1 MRTKRP
7 GQPGETDTKESGMD
21 VDNACRMCG
30 NCCYFEIPL
39 TLMDVARLGRFLG
52 RNEEAVFRDVVHKD
66 LSRRS
71 GLFKIRKRPSGACL
85 FLSERQ
91 ACSVH
96 EAKPG
101 ACSLF
106 VCSLQQETDRGIMPW
121 TANCLRPS
129 DRSTLWSQSVA
140 AAVTR
145 TYIERHGT
153 AWCDADFQKAIRAI
167 EGNVKVRATQKLK
180 LTREENG
187 VPMALLYDCD
197 ECSNRGEC
205 ARETPV
211 TLDDARRLVSHL
223 GMSWDA
229 FFREVLGSQASEET
243 GCFKLKRGHHC
254 VFFDDSGH
262 CSVETARPMHCRFT
276 PCPARAGSA
285 PAADRLFLGS
295 GTVPEQFRHQVA
307 MALTRKYVSEIGI
320 RFDRERIRAALEELQ
335 REVANPKALERFCRL
350 IAPYR
355 YVDDTLRY
363 TGAVDAKGKGGRRDL
378 HHE

>member
-1 MRTKRP
+1 
-7 GQPGETDTKESGMD
+7 MD
-21 VDNACRMCG
+21 VDHACRMCG

-39 TLMDVARLGRFLG
+39 TLLDVFRLSRFLE
-52 RNEEAVFRDVVHKD
+52 RKDEEVFREVVQND
-66 LSRRS
+66 RSRRS
-71 GLFKIRKRPSGACL
+71 GLFKIRKKPSGACL

-106 VCSLQQETDRGIMPW
+106 VCSLQQETERGIMPW

-129 DRSTLWSQSVA
+129 DRNTLWSQSVA

-153 AWCDADFQKAIRAI
+153 AWCDEDFQKAIHAI
-167 EGNVKVRATQKLK
+167 EGNVKVRSTQKLK

-197 ECSNRGEC
+197 ECQNRGEC

-211 TLDDARRLVSHL
+211 TLDDARRLVSYL
-223 GMSWDA
+223 RMSWDA
-229 FFREVLGSQASEET
+229 FFREVLDSRASEET
-243 GCFKLKRGHHC
+243 GCFKLRRGDRC
-254 VFFDDSGH
+254 LFFRDDGH
-262 CSVETARPMHCRFT
+262 CSVEPARPMHCRFT
-276 PCPARAGSA
+276 SCPARTGSA
-285 PAADRLFLGS
+285 PRADRLFLGS

-307 MALTRKYVSEIGI
+307 MALTREYISEVGI
-320 RFDRERIRAALEELQ
+320 SFHRERVRTSLEALQ
-335 REVANPKALERFCRL
+335 RRVADPTDLDRFCRV

-363 TGAVDAKGKGGRRDL
+363 TVAADAKGKGETRDV